1 MKITTTGRKVNLKPN
16 FLSLVEEKLGK
27 LDKCFPAEV
36 QAAVTVTV
44 EKDWQTV
51 EIAIKDRAA
60 YFRSEKSAPSME
72 LALEEA
78 VEKLES
84 LIVKNKSKIS
94 RKHKG
99 NAYKYEELPV
109 LPAGEVEEEEYEIVR
124 KKVFNLEPQTVDDAI
139 LEMNMLDHSFF
150 MFKDVVTGEIN
161 VVYKRKDGKYGLLLP
176 E

>member
-27 LDKCFPAEV
+27 LDKFFPAEV

-78 VEKLES
+78 VEKLKMETRRYAKRQ
-84 LIVKNKSKIS
+84 LTWFRRNPDIRWLDIDIFNK
-94 RKHKG
+94 
-99 NAYKYEELPV
+99 EELIDAACYIIKEH
-109 LPAGEVEEEEYEIVR
+109 LGE
-124 KKVFNLEPQTVDDAI
+124 
-139 LEMNMLDHSFF
+139 
-150 MFKDVVTGEIN
+150 
-161 VVYKRKDGKYGLLLP
+161 
-176 E
+176 

>member
-1 MKITTTGRKVNLKPN
+1 MLRRHSWIFISILAA
-16 FLSLVEEKLGK
+16 LSLFFAVCFGTGCSSPYRGK
-27 LDKCFPAEV
+27 YTYNAALVSEV
-36 QAAVTVTV
+36 FFVWVDPDGT
-44 EKDWQTV
+44 
-51 EIAIKDRAA
+51 
-60 YFRSEKSAPSME
+60 
-72 LALEEA
+72 